1 VVEDSGKVAVEVS
14 ACDELEGIVEVAAVA
29 VSDAAVAVA
38 AAVAVVVGVGAEA
51 DVDIDTDESAG
62 AAAADEEGASTEFGF
77 RFGFEYEFGS
87 GIEAEIEP
95 VAEEGA
101 GAGVGSVTFWSRLSS
116 LFTGDFGIAFGVCV
130 AVAVAVDA
138 AVDID
143 VAVALDGVAAGGDA
157 VAFVVVV
164 AVAFLFAT
172 TWCSRS
178 VPRLSGR
185 PLRPAMDE
193 VIAVRATSSFVTHP
207 HLTRGWHRR
216 RGVSAEGAPGAG
228 CIFEGMAVGS
238 KDGENKRFKTDEAF
252 AWVLQSRDV

>member
-1 VVEDSGKVAVEVS
+1 MAV
-14 ACDELEGIVEVAAVA
+14 
-29 VSDAAVAVA
+29 AVAVA
-38 AAVAVVVGVGAEA
+38 ATVSVAVLKEAGAGT
-51 DVDIDTDESAG
+51 DVDMGTDEPAG
-62 AAAADEEGASTEFGF
+62 AAAAGADEEGASAA
-77 RFGFEYEFGS
+77 FGFETEFNS
-87 GIEAEIEP
+87 GTVSEIEP
-95 VAEEGA
+95 IAKEGA
-101 GAGVGSVTFWSRLSS
+101 GPKAETEAGVGSVTFWSRLSS
-116 LFTGDFGIAFGVCV
+116 LSTGDFGIAFGVCV

-143 VAVALDGVAAGGDA
+143 VAVALDGVAAGGDV
-157 VAFVVVV
+157 VAFTVVV
-164 AVAFLFAT
+164 AVGFLFAT

-207 HLTRGWHRR
+207 HLTRGWHKR

-252 AWVLQSRDV
+252 AWVLKAAMSERVRGEGCAP